1 MAYIDKIMGCL
12 YGGAIGDALGYP
24 VEFFRKGEIFRKY
37 GQDGIQDYDLSGG
50 KALMSDDTQ
59 MTLFTLAGLLAWQ
72 GDK

>member
-37 GQDGIQDYDLSGG
+37 GQDGIQDYDLSEIGR
-50 KALMSDDTQ
+50 AHV
-59 MTLFTLAGLLAWQ
+59 
-72 GDK
+72 